1 MTRGCDKN
9 KFKNI
14 PSRDIKTPRI
24 ILADHGAS
32 YQSFSR
38 IIDMNSLS
46 FNTIQ
51 FHPIQRNDDQIWIT
65 SSELARALGYARED
79 SVSRIYDRRSDEFTS
94 DMTTTV
100 KLTVVRATGSVEMDN
115 RLFSL
120 RGCHLITFFARTP
133 VAKKF
138 RKWVLDVLEKEVLQ
152 QQIDT
157 RVKINAEQQA
167 ILKEIVDRRCEGSTK
182 KRAELWAR
190 HNKHFRILRYSELL
204 AMHFQDAVDYLETMQ
219 IKAKG
224 DIHIDENQSIEILC
238 GQAKLFQAWWNT
250 HSPTLAKLNPLLVSM
265 LHDNMFYMTYAI
277 SDLCKKYNVELPA
290 YDYQHMFELKTFPH
304 ERYNLL
310 K

>member
-1 MTRGCDKN
+1 
-9 KFKNI
+9 
-14 PSRDIKTPRI
+14 
-24 ILADHGAS
+24 
-32 YQSFSR
+32 
-38 IIDMNSLS
+38 MNSLAL
-46 FNTIQ
+46 T
-51 FHPIQRNDDQIWIT
+51 FHEVNLKPLPSNDHDVWISSTQIG
-65 SSELARALGYARED
+65 LALGYANPETAITKLFNRK
-79 SVSRIYDRRSDEFTS
+79 SDEFTS
-94 DMTTTV
+94 DMTRLVEV
-100 KLTVVRATGSVEMDN
+100 KTNGGIQQIRA
-115 RLFSL
+115 FSL
-120 RGCHLITFFARTP
+120 RGCHLIAVFARTA
-133 VAKKF
+133 VAKEF
-138 RKWVLDVLEKEVLQ
+138 RKWVLDVLGKEIQ
-152 QQIDT
+152 HQQIDT
-157 RVKINAEQQA
+157 RVKINTEQQA

-182 KRAELWAR
+182 KRTELWAR
-190 HNKHFRILRYSELL
+190 HNKHFRIPRYSELL

-304 ERYNLL
+304 QRYNLL